1 MQGAFW
7 ACGGA
12 RAQAPPVSRGGF
24 LCRALG
30 GHAAEEP
37 GPQAAGKERASG
49 MPAPSMSV
57 LMSTPLYVGSSPR
70 SSQMDDTMLVGTRT
84 CARMLP

>member
-1 MQGAFW
+1 MWRSQGAGSARQQSRLLVQGAWW
-7 ACGGA
+7 ACGGGA
-12 RAQAPPVSRGGF
+12 RATG
-24 LCRALG
+24 CR
-30 GHAAEEP
+30 
-37 GPQAAGKERASG
+37 ERKVSG